1 MSSPSQIRSRILNDK
16 VSEFLTLV
24 WEINPTEYAGV
35 EAKYAAFVDSLNVAL
50 RKTVEIA
57 VKAEEPAPTAKKAAV
72 WPCCIC
78 NDTAVAGED
87 ATAICQSCLDD
98 CNAKD

>member
-16 VSEFLTLV
+16 VSEFLTLL

-57 VKAEEPAPTAKKAAV
+57 VKAEEPAPV